1 MFFDPLWLILTIPP
15 ALFALWAS
23 WRTKSAYK
31 EFSKVGA
38 RSGVTGAEIARRLL
52 DADRLR
58 EVAVEAVPGQLT
70 DHYDPRDRVLRLSE
84 GVFSSRSIAA
94 LGIAAHE
101 TGHALQHADGYKP
114 LTFRQ
119 AFFPVASFSS
129 KAWVWLLMGSYFVG
143 RSSPQLGSTLVLA
156 AAGLAA
162 LYAIFAIVT
171 LPVEFNASR
180 RALLMLESTRVLD
193 AEELQGAKKVLDAAA
208 LTYVASAAQAVMTVI
223 YLLARSRDR

>member
-1 MFFDPLWLILTIPP
+1 MIFDPLWLILMAPV

-23 WRTKSAYK
+23 WRTHAAYK
-31 EFSKVGA
+31 TFSAVSA

-58 EVAVEAVPGQLT
+58 EVAVEAVGGQLT
-70 DHYDPRDRVLRLSE
+70 DHYDPRDRTLRLSE
-84 GVFSSRSIAA
+84 GVYASRSIAA

-101 TGHALQHADGYKP
+101 TGHALQHADAYKP

-119 AFFPVASFSS
+119 AFFPVAAFSS
-129 KAWVWLLMGSYFVG
+129 KAWVWLLMGSFFLG
-143 RSSPQLGSTLVLA
+143 RTSPELGSSLVLGA
-156 AAGLAA
+156 AALAA
-162 LYAIFAIVT
+162 VYAVFAIVT

-193 AEELQGAKKVLDAAA
+193 AEELVGAKKVLDAAA